1 MIVSKCGVK
10 GRGGDVMKITR
21 ILPKPLA
28 IYYQE
33 YDLRKADSYL
43 EYYRTMV
50 RVLEER
56 SEEGHT
62 ELRRLK
68 EDSTH

>member
-1 MIVSKCGVK
+1 MKL
-10 GRGGDVMKITR
+10 KITR

-33 YDLRKADSYL
+33 YDLNKVDGL
-43 EYYRTMV
+43 LGYYRGMI

-56 SEEGHT
+56 SQEGHL
-62 ELRRLK
+62 ELERLK
-68 EDSTH
+68 EKRK